1 MSLPRG
7 LSLPQSFPL
16 IFRSL
21 SIGLDPSSGQGIVEL
36 FLALSHLPGMV
47 SSHSTFS
54 TVPWMLVE

>member
-1 MSLPRG
+1 MEPGPDVSATW
-7 LSLPQSFPL
+7 SFPL